1 MTTLSL
7 RPALAAVAILST
19 FLLASCAAE
28 SAAPPASTPDD
39 VKLTEQESQG
49 ETSSETTS
57 QGDVTVVMAGQSF
70 TFTTTLCMI
79 TDDDVLVGGPG
90 VDDESNDPA
99 YLDID
104 FATLGSTKTGEV
116 RINLGTDAPMTSTDE
131 FYVAFVDSDHE
142 YELVYDDDGNGFELR
157 ADFIAATGSPIG
169 SGTVEVSCAA

>member
-1 MTTLSL
+1 MTTLPL
-7 RPALAAVAILST
+7 RPGLAAVAILST
-19 FLLASCAAE
+19 FLLAGCAAE

-39 VKLTEQESQG
+39 TLTKPESQ
-49 ETSSETTS
+49 ETSSEASTP
-57 QGDVTVVMAGQSF
+57 GDATVVMAGQSF

-90 VDDESNDPA
+90 IDDESADPA

-104 FATLGSTKTGEV
+104 FSTLGSLKSGEV

-142 YELVYDDDGNGFELR
+142 YQLIYHNDGNGFELE
-157 ADFIAATGSPIG
+157 ANFQASNGVPIG
-169 SGTVEVSCAA
+169 PATVEISCSA